1 MLHATYVLV
10 RLSWIHKERVHTKR
24 LVGRIFSNF
33 IVHLVKIIND
43 LSDDF
48 TVEYAKFILRDSTDL
63 RKRRV
68 CRVRERKGTQPDTL
82 LRDGTRLVPH
92 KESEH
97 APAAKIV
104 LLRRAKCRLVSQII
118 TRIYLAECTPQ
129 GDELIF
135 RDCLCAPRNTWERN
149 NRHCSI
155 VCFLSCVI
163 ISNEI
168 CIIQVIR
175 ERKRER
181 VVIIIIIGFE
191 S

>member
-1 MLHATYVLV
+1 MQNSFCET
-10 RLSWIHKERVHTKR
+10 RLISGNEE
-24 LVGRIFSNF
+24 S
-33 IVHLVKIIND
+33 
-43 LSDDF
+43 
-48 TVEYAKFILRDSTDL
+48 VEK
-63 RKRRV
+63 
-68 CRVRERKGTQPDTL
+68 ERKGTQLDTL

-92 KESEH
+92 KENEH

-104 LLRRAKCRLVSQII
+104 LLHRAKCRLVSQII

-135 RDCLCAPRNTWERN
+135 RDCLYAPRNTWERN

-168 CIIQVIR
+168 CIVQVIR
-175 ERKRER
+175 ERKRESR
-181 VVIIIIIGFE
+181 YHHYYWL
-191 S
+191 